1 VSRAQIARETALSKP
16 TVSQALVTLLDAGLV
31 REAGRTSGGKG
42 PTAVLYE
49 LNPQA
54 GWVVGI
60 DVGRDWVRAAIA
72 DVTGQF
78 VARRDERAQVKS
90 AKTLI
95 TQIGAIAH
103 ALASDAG
110 IKWRQVT
117 FAAVGSPGVFERERG
132 QVALAYALPGWG
144 RQGLVELVQHELGT
158 KIAFENDVNLAAIGE
173 QWQGLGKGVDN
184 FVYLHLGTG
193 VGMGMV
199 LNGELYRGSAGA
211 AGEVGYLPLP
221 ESSLRDPSSRRRGAL
236 DAAASATG
244 VVGDAR
250 RLGMPPP
257 LTAKKVFEE
266 ARRGDRTARRVVAAE
281 RLAMLD
287 DGRRVAVAGL
297 TLVRQRPGTAS
308 GVIFITL
315 EDETGIANLVVWPKI
330 FERFRR
336 VVLGAQLMEVH
347 GRLQKEGLVIHV
359 VAEQLVDRSDLLR
372 RLAETDAFEA
382 PVARADRL
390 KPGGGAR
397 RRRASFGAPPFEAP
411 LAHAD
416 HVKSSGPPDP
426 RDPGP
431 QRREQTLLDDFR
443 AREQAFQAP
452 VARADELKRNTRNV
466 HELHPRLPGFRS
478 RDFH

>member
-1 VSRAQIARETALSKP
+1 MRRVGPVSRAQIARETALSKP

-78 VARRDERAQVKS
+78 VARRDERARVKS

-103 ALASDAG
+103 ALAADAG

-117 FAAVGSPGVFERERG
+117 FATVGSPGVFEQERG

-144 RQGLVELVQHELGT
+144 RQGLVELVQQELGT

-173 QWQGLGKGVDN
+173 QWQGLGKGVEN

-199 LNGELYRGSAGA
+199 LNGELYRGSSGA
-211 AGEVGYLPLP
+211 AGEVGYLPLA
-221 ESSLRDPSSRRRGAL
+221 ETDMRDPSNRRRGAL
-236 DAAASATG
+236 DVAASATG
-244 VVGDAR
+244 VVAEAR
-250 RLGMPPP
+250 RLGMSPP

-266 ARRGDRTARRVVAAE
+266 ARRGDRKARRVVAGEAH
-281 RLAMLD
+281 RIALAI
-287 DGRRVAVAGL
+287 VAVAVGGGSGAGD
-297 TLVRQRPGTAS
+297 PGRRHR
-308 GVIFITL
+308 L
-315 EDETGIANLVVWPKI
+315 E
-330 FERFRR
+330 RR
-336 VVLGAQLMEVH
+336 SAARAGRAGAP
-347 GRLQKEGLVIHV
+347 R
-359 VAEQLVDRSDLLR
+359 
-372 RLAETDAFEA
+372 
-382 PVARADRL
+382 PVAVPTSRRESRRCSR
-390 KPGGGAR
+390 KRRCTAR
-397 RRRASFGAPPFEAP
+397 CRWRCRRHRTSCSHEERR
-411 LAHAD
+411 
-416 HVKSSGPPDP
+416 P
-426 RDPGP
+426 RDPGW
-431 QRREQTLLDDFR
+431 R
-443 AREQAFQAP
+443 A
-452 VARADELKRNTRNV
+452 
-466 HELHPRLPGFRS
+466 
-478 RDFH
+478 